1 MATSIL
7 FVQIIILIGVLK
19 FITWYKPK
27 KLDYFVTYPF
37 TLIMNNPKTNSGLD
51 FGDEE
56 DDEFSDEL
64 LNKLMRES
72 KKDSLNQSNLP
83 NNNRKAFQMRVTINM
98 ADVTDYAEWTTA
110 KFDDEKVYADS
121 TLVNLRNGTEMLF
134 NVPFDM
140 FDEEFHT
147 YLKLRG

>member
-1 MATSIL
+1 MLIAIL
-7 FVQIIILIGVLK
+7 CVQTIIVIGVLK

-37 TLIMNNPKTNSGLD
+37 TLIMTNPKVNEDLD
-51 FGDEE
+51 FEE
-56 DDEFSDEL
+56 GGDEFSDEL

-72 KKDSLNQSNLP
+72 KKDSLNQSNVN
-83 NNNRKAFQMRVTINM
+83 NNNRKAYQMRATINM

-110 KFDDEKVYADS
+110 KFEDEKVYADS
-121 TLVNLRNGTEMLF
+121 TLVNLSNGAEMLF

-140 FDEEFHT
+140 FDTEFHT
-147 YLKLRG
+147 FLKLRG